1 MELSEIFQQNIQWDN
16 GAREGTQLAQRVTEH
31 LRKMIMDGVLPP
43 ETQLPNEPD
52 LAGYL
57 NISRS
62 TVRSSL
68 AILEQGGF
76 IQRRWGVGTFVT
88 KNPPT
93 YDNLSLNSGVTQMIR
108 SSGAEPG
115 SAELLLATRPANE
128 RVSSQLSIELGT
140 PTLVIERVRLANDL
154 RAVFTVDFLPISLFE
169 SPGREI
175 PLTDLEKYIHEQQSV
190 YGFLRQHLSLDIHHG
205 IAWIRPLSAEQYIAD
220 KLQIQIGSN
229 ILHLE
234 QVDYGVDGEPVALSD
249 EYYVAD
255 AFRFY
260 IYRSSQGAKQ

>member
-1 MELSEIFQQNIQWDN
+1 
-16 GAREGTQLAQRVTEH
+16 
-31 LRKMIMDGVLPP
+31 
-43 ETQLPNEPD
+43 
-52 LAGYL
+52 
-57 NISRS
+57 
-62 TVRSSL
+62 
-68 AILEQGGF
+68 
-76 IQRRWGVGTFVT
+76 
-88 KNPPT
+88 
-93 YDNLSLNSGVTQMIR
+93 MIR

-115 SAELLLATRPANE
+115 STELLLATRPANE

-154 RAVFTVDFLPISLFE
+154 RAVFTVDVLPLSLFQTPGRDISLA
-169 SPGREI
+169 
-175 PLTDLEKYIHEQQSV
+175 DLEKHINEQQSV

-220 KLQIQIGSN
+220 KLQICVGSN

-234 QVDYGVDGEPVALSD
+234 QVDFDNNGEPVALSD

-260 IYRSSQGAKQ
+260 IYRSSQGVKQ